1 VKHNH
6 VKTVTVITRTE
17 MESPLWLCLCLVI
30 CAVTQCNAGYF
41 ANRNETRR
49 MYYEALKNS
58 EKAKALELFTA
69 LGKPKELEQTLKEL
83 VVAANFADASAN
95 VVVSAGAEYT
105 DEPVLHI
112 HDVNKN
118 TNVIDREKKKQDDV
132 GKVGEE
138 FDEGKKERKIKI
150 NNAAL
155 VVSVGEEYVPE
166 NSFKMP
172 NAIRKR
178 PRKEGR
184 RRRRRRRKNRVGSRR
199 IPGYVENEINSNTI
213 NMVQSDQRHS
223 RDVDGEEGENEA
235 ETHQLISDL
244 SSNAEK
250 TDIKKKSPES
260 PRFNWQKPAGQW
272 HLPTGQFQPISGN
285 FETFARSKRRRANML
300 SSSSLKYMV
309 YTGELDN
316 KMRTDN

>member
-1 VKHNH
+1 
-6 VKTVTVITRTE
+6 
-17 MESPLWLCLCLVI
+17 M
-30 CAVTQCNAGYF
+30 G
-41 ANRNETRR
+41 NETRR

-69 LGKPKELEQTLKEL
+69 SGKPKELEQTLKEL
-83 VVAANFADASAN
+83 IVAANFVDASAN

-105 DEPVLHI
+105 NEPVLHI

-184 RRRRRRRKNRVGSRR
+184 RRRRRRLKNRVGSRR
-199 IPGYVENEINSNTI
+199 IPEYVENEINSNTI
-213 NMVQSDQRHS
+213 NMVQSGQRHS

-235 ETHQLISDL
+235 ETHQLSDL

-250 TDIKKKSPES
+250 TDIKKKKSPES
-260 PRFNWQKPAGQW
+260 PRFNWQK
-272 HLPTGQFQPISGN
+272 
-285 FETFARSKRRRANML
+285 
-300 SSSSLKYMV
+300 
-309 YTGELDN
+309 
-316 KMRTDN
+316 